1 MMRHLFLLVMLAL
14 TSQLGASWT
23 ATAQAQGAG
32 RWTPVM
38 VALVDELPDPR
49 AKSMVIRKPYSPGE
63 EGIHDF
69 ILLRREGLS
78 PNRLSSAVAALRTM
92 RRQVATPDRQLRVA
106 VGGDVREDRWSAK
119 ERSSAQRLLA
129 TLAAAP
135 AQRVEGIGHVPAVV
149 IFVRPPR

>member
-1 MMRHLFLLVMLAL
+1 MMRHLFLLGMLAL
-14 TSQLGASWT
+14 TSHLGVLWT
-23 ATAQAQGAG
+23 AAAQAQGVG

-38 VALVDELPDPR
+38 VALVDELPDAR
-49 AKSMVIRKPYSPGE
+49 AKSMVIRKPYSPGD
-63 EGIHDF
+63 EGIHDL

-92 RRQVATPDRQLRVA
+92 RRQVATPDRQLRVT
-106 VGGDVREDRWSAK
+106 VGGDVRADRWSAK

-129 TLAAAP
+129 MLAAAP
-135 AQRVEGIGHVPAVV
+135 AQHVDGVGRVPAVV